1 MIQAAVPS
9 FAGRVLGLAVA
20 LLAGCGGPPVGHPA
34 VGLKVGSLP
43 VVSLT
48 TAGDR
53 PPSLTGRVTLLNFW
67 GTWCPPCR
75 QELPGL
81 ARLAE
86 RLADEPRFQLV
97 AISCGPGGTDDI
109 DDLRAETV
117 RFLASK
123 KLSLAAWGDPDASAR
138 LLFQA
143 SFGLDAFPTT
153 YLIDP
158 DGRIRRVWVGFRGRD
173 EADMAQAIVTLLKE
187 SVSRESVSRESVSR
201 ESASR
206 AGPEPDAEAASGGR
220 LSGSSGL

>member
-1 MIQAAVPS
+1 MIQAAMSS
-9 FAGRVLGLAVA
+9 FATCVMGLSVVV
-20 LLAGCGGPPVGHPA
+20 LAGCGGPPVGHPA
-34 VGLKVGSLP
+34 VGLKVGALP
-43 VVSLT
+43 VVALT
-48 TAGDR
+48 TAGNR
-53 PPSLTGRVTLLNFW
+53 PPPLTGRVTLLNFW

-81 ARLAE
+81 ARIAE

-97 AISCGPGGTDDI
+97 AVSCGPGGTDDI

-117 RFLASK
+117 RFLTSK

-153 YLIDP
+153 YLLGP
-158 DGRIRRVWVGFRGRD
+158 DARIRRVWVGFRGRD

-187 SVSRESVSRESVSR
+187 SDSEEIG
-201 ESASR
+201 R
-206 AGPEPDAEAASGGR
+206 AHV
-220 LSGSSGL
+220 